1 MADLTAIRN
10 AIAVN
15 ISEITGLRA
24 DAQARDTVTVPCAV
38 VLPGNPY
45 ITYGVTMDG
54 PVMGGPVMG
63 GAVNLNLA
71 VLVLVSDGAP
81 VDQVQQALDAYL
93 GVGQHASVAASVP
106 DAIESDP
113 TLGGQVD
120 FIQAQTVTQ
129 YGRIEYG
136 GVTYFGA
143 RINVIAGGM

>member
-1 MADLTAIRN
+1 VADLVAIRN
-10 AIAVN
+10 ALAAN
-15 ISEITGLRA
+15 ITALTGLRA
-24 DAQARDTVTVPCAV
+24 DGQARDSITPPCAV

-63 GAVNLNLA
+63 NAVNISLG
-71 VLVLVSDGAP
+71 VLVIIGEGAP
-81 VDQVQQALDAYL
+81 VDATQRALDAYL
-93 GVGQHASVAASVP
+93 GVGVHADVAASVP
-106 DAIESDP
+106 NAIESDP
-113 TLGGQVD
+113 SLGGLID

-129 YGRIEYG
+129 YGRIEYS